1 MVHIKKKPRQP
12 VQCKYCDHICR
23 SDNLKK
29 HLKKH
34 AAEIKLIEN
43 YKTIIDS
50 LKEQHTEQ
58 IEDLKEQHTEQIEE
72 LKMEIQELQ
81 EEIQEIKEE
90 KEEEVN
96 ALKKENDKL
105 QKENDHLTYTF
116 ENMTFNTTSSKK
128 KTRGKAKEP
137 PANPMPFEEFFKKI
151 KLQRNTKQYWCQ
163 IGEISKIRKCI
174 KNQLNK
180 IINATPYNSLPLYTK
195 NIVDG
200 DE

>member
-72 LKMEIQELQ
+72 LKLEIQELQ

-116 ENMTFNTTSSKK
+116 ENMTLADEEGEGIGLSANGPMDANNMEQGSDTEREWSMNPARESVINPKK
-128 KTRGKAKEP
+128 
-137 PANPMPFEEFFKKI
+137 N
-151 KLQRNTKQYWCQ
+151 
-163 IGEISKIRKCI
+163 
-174 KNQLNK
+174 
-180 IINATPYNSLPLYTK
+180 
-195 NIVDG
+195 
-200 DE
+200 